1 MLQSPHSGKGV
12 VVTLESASLL
22 LKGRYE
28 LGTLIGEGGLAAV
41 YRARDANLGRDVAV
55 KVFRHSANADDVF
68 TRQEAEVNLLATLA
82 HPGVVT
88 LLDAAVDKSSAGS
101 TRIYYV
107 MELVE
112 GRDLRA
118 RLDEGPLPPR
128 QVAQLG
134 ADIAEALEYV
144 HHRGV
149 VHRDIKPAN
158 ILLGDYLDDGGMR
171 AKLTD
176 FGIATVGGS
185 DPLTDEDVV
194 TGTAAYL
201 SPEQA
206 SGAAVEVSTDVYSL
220 GLVLLQCLTGRLPFD
235 GPPEHAAL
243 ARLLTDPEVP
253 EELSEEWR
261 VLISA
266 MTSREPAERPTATEV
281 VRALRERFGAESGRH
296 ALDTPDEERL
306 ERIAALAARVLQA
319 RGAVLTIETPDRT
332 VTIVHGLEGRR
343 LSAVEPAALTDSLV
357 AASVGLGFCVNAH
370 VIDADGQTIGTLCVL
385 GDEPRALTDE
395 ERHTLDDLAAMVTG

>member
-1 MLQSPHSGKGV
+1 M
-12 VVTLESASLL
+12 TLESASLL

-41 YRARDANLGRDVAV
+41 YRARDASLGRDVAV
-55 KVFRHSANADDVF
+55 KVFRHTADADDVF
-68 TRQEAEVNLLATLA
+68 SRQEAEVNLLATLA

-88 LLDAAVDKSSAGS
+88 LLDAAVDKNSAGS

-107 MELVE
+107 MELVD
-112 GRDLRA
+112 GVDLRE
-118 RLDEGPLPPR
+118 RLEEGPLPPR

-158 ILLGDYLDDGGMR
+158 ILLGDYLDDGRMR

-185 DPLTDEDVV
+185 DALTEDQVV
-194 TGTAAYL
+194 TGTAAFL

-206 SGAAVEVSTDVYSL
+206 SGAAVDTSTDIYSL
-220 GLVLLQCLTGRLPFD
+220 GLVLLQSLTGWLPFE

-253 EELSEEWR
+253 DELSDEWR
-261 VLISA
+261 LLIAA
-266 MTSREPAERPTATEV
+266 MTARDPAERPTATEV
-281 VRALRERFGAESGRH
+281 VKALRERFGAESGRH
-296 ALDTPDEERL
+296 ALDTPDKERL
-306 ERIAALAARVLQA
+306 ERIVALAARTLQTKA
-319 RGAVLTIETPDRT
+319 AILSLGTPDRT
-332 VTIVHGLEGRR
+332 VTITQGLEGRR
-343 LSAVEPAALTDSLV
+343 LSSVAPETLTDALV
-357 AASVGLGFCVNAH
+357 AASVGLMFSAAEAVL
-370 VIDADGQTIGTLCVL
+370 DADLQPIGVLCVL
-385 GDEPRALTDE
+385 GEEPRVLTDE
-395 ERHTLDDLAAMVTG
+395 ERRTLEDLAAMVTG